1 MKTRAQIPST
11 ANLKILEQEA
21 KAIYIELF
29 ESNEIHMK
37 ETSLFPSEC
46 VTYIIITSTIYLS
59 LR

>member
-21 KAIYIELF
+21 KAIYIELS
-29 ESNEIHMK
+29 EIKEIHTK
-37 ETSLFPSEC
+37 ETSLFSREC
-46 VTYIIITSTIYLS
+46 VFTFITSTIYLS